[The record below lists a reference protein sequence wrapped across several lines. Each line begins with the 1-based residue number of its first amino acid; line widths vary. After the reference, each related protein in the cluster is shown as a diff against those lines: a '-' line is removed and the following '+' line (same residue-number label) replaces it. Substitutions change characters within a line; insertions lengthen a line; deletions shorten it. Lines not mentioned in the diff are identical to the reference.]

1 MADPLI
7 PTAVLHRWVIDLW
20 RSAGSNERES
30 ALAADHL
37 VAANLSGH
45 DSHGVL
51 RISRYVAQ
59 MDEGRLVPSARPVL
73 VHARGP
79 VAVFDGMG
87 SFGHY
92 ATARALDWAMERARE
107 DGLAVA
113 SLRRPTHIGRLG
125 EYTERAA
132 EAGLVAVVTI
142 GMAGDGLSSAIPFG
156 GTTRALGTNPWSMG
170 VPGARG
176 RSVVF
181 DAATTVVAEGKVQF
195 ARDRGA
201 QLPPGCIQAADG
213 SPSRDPA
220 DYYNGGALLPLG
232 GEVAGHKGS
241 GLALISA
248 LFGGLAQAGDDGS
261 PGAAPPPTSTTGVF
275 VLVVNPA
282 WFGDPEAYLAVVADT
297 VDWVK
302 QSRPAPG
309 VEEVLV
315 AGEPEE
321 RSRKERGRL
330 GVPLPDGTWE
340 RLEAVAARFGVQ
352 MPETSPV
359 EPGFSGS

>member
-1 MADPLI
+1 
-7 PTAVLHRWVIDLW
+7 
-20 RSAGSNERES
+20 
-30 ALAADHL
+30 
-37 VAANLSGH
+37 
-45 DSHGVL
+45 
-51 RISRYVAQ
+51 
-59 MDEGRLVPSARPVL
+59 MDDGRLVPSARPVL

-132 EAGLVAVVTI
+132 EAGLVALVTI
-142 GMAGDGLSSAIPFG
+142 GMAGDGLRSAIPFG
-156 GTTRALGTNPWSMG
+156 GSAPVLGTNPWSMG

-176 RSVVF
+176 RRVVF

-195 ARDRGA
+195 ARDRGG
-201 QLPPGCIQAADG
+201 QLPPGCIQTADG
-213 SPSRDPA
+213 RPTRDPA

-248 LFGGLAQAGDDGS
+248 LFGGLALAGDDG
-261 PGAAPPPTSTTGVF
+261 PRPTSMSGVF
-275 VLVVNPA
+275 LLVVNPA
-282 WFGDPEAYLAVVADT
+282 WFGDPQIYLSLVADT
-297 VDWVK
+297 VDTVK
-302 QSRPAPG
+302 RVPRAPG
-309 VEEVLV
+309 VQEVLV
-315 AGEPEE
+315 AGEPER
-321 RSRKERGRL
+321 RSRERRGRE
-330 GVPLPDGTWE
+330 GVSLPAG
-340 RLEAVAARFGVQ
+340 
-352 MPETSPV
+352 
-359 EPGFSGS
+359 